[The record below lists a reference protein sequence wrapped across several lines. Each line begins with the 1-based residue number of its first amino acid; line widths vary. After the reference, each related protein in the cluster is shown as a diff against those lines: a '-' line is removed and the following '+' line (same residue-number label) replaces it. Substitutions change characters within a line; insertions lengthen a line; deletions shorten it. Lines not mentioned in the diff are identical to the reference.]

1 MLLSLKPPTVPLRN
15 DVGVGVGSPDRT
27 DTFVAMALLVEPR
40 NLDTDVVG
48 VIDPAQG
55 TVLNS
60 VYVNLYEVQLITVG
74 AGFVCDE
81 TLT

>member
-1 MLLSLKPPTVPLRN
+1 MPLRS

-27 DTFVAMALLVEPR
+27 DTFVAMALPVEPR

-55 TVLNS
+55 AV
-60 VYVNLYEVQLITVG
+60 
-74 AGFVCDE
+74 
-81 TLT
+81 